1 MNRSS
6 FFNRQKVA
14 VTALLSE
21 QSVSD
26 FIVQIR
32 ASEFDGADAFAAELK
47 HLPLEERTEEH
58 FKAMINATQLPA
70 MFLSYRNDKFLG
82 ADDEARQ
89 KYLLLAAQCGAE
101 VIDVMGDLYDPS
113 EFELTRD
120 AVAIKKQMK
129 LIDEIHSIGSK
140 VIMSSHMPVFRTKDE
155 VLEHMLRQSERGADI
170 CKLVQGVNT
179 PQELALAV
187 ETTMYLNEKLDKPF
201 VHLCGGKYAR
211 PHRFMS
217 AALGNSIVF
226 AIHEYRAHQILGGQ
240 PPIRNYRAVIDNFG
254 WSRKKS
260 VVINCAFILL
270 ASLPCVLGYN
280 VWSDFR
286 PLLGKDVLDTE
297 DFIVSNLL
305 LPGGSLVYL
314 LFCVSKWGWGYDK
327 YMAEAN
333 TGAGMKLPVQGGA
346 GKALKVYLQFLLPV
360 IILVILVVGMPSLVW
375 KIGACAVT
383 ALLVFIMAR
392 RK

>member
-254 WSRKKS
+254 WS
-260 VVINCAFILL
+260 IN
-270 ASLPCVLGYN
+270 N
-280 VWSDFR
+280 V
-286 PLLGKDVLDTE
+286 K
-297 DFIVSNLL
+297 
-305 LPGGSLVYL
+305 
-314 LFCVSKWGWGYDK
+314 
-327 YMAEAN
+327 
-333 TGAGMKLPVQGGA
+333 
-346 GKALKVYLQFLLPV
+346 
-360 IILVILVVGMPSLVW
+360 
-375 KIGACAVT
+375 
-383 ALLVFIMAR
+383 
-392 RK
+392 